1 MKLSRVL
8 IGITL
13 VFVFGNHL
21 NAQNM
26 PVHEQYMFD
35 FMLVNPAFAGIS
47 EVTSVKMIHREQW
60 VGIDDSPSTSFL
72 MFKHRLKGR
81 AGGIGGY
88 IYSDNNGPNS
98 YNGAQFSW
106 SWQALLSAKRY
117 NKMILSFGMSF
128 RGLIHSLDESKFDR
142 DLYDPIVDYS
152 RKATFVP
159 NANAGV
165 VLSYKQHFL
174 GASFENLIPFSDR
187 MYNVSVEPIKYVIM
201 NIHTGHIL
209 QLTPK
214 VQFRPSALVKTNFHG
229 LNQLDVNFK
238 FHLMSGKEVRSV
250 YIRYQNEIWL
260 GLSYNQTL
268 DWMHSAPLSLS
279 PALGLNYH
287 AFTFMYL
294 YDLGLTSLQ
303 SCHFGSHQISIGI
316 RFWHDKYYNWDK
328 HLIPSFNDDF

>member
-1 MKLSRVL
+1 MLRRVITFFTL
-8 IGITL
+8 IGVLGTFL
-13 VFVFGNHL
+13 Q
-21 NAQNM
+21 AQNL

-47 EVTSVKMIHREQW
+47 EITSVKITHREQW
-60 VGIDDSPSTSFL
+60 VGMDDSPSTSFL

-88 IYSDNNGPNS
+88 LYSDNNGPNS
-98 YNGAQFSW
+98 YNGFQISW
-106 SWQALLSAKRY
+106 SWQALISAKRY

-128 RGLIHSLDESKFDR
+128 RGMLHSLDESKFDR
-142 DLYDPIVDYS
+142 DMYDPLIDYN
-152 RKATFVP
+152 RKVTFIP
-159 NANAGV
+159 NANAGL

-174 GASFENLIPFSDR
+174 GASFENLLPWSDR
-187 MYNVSVEPIKYVIM
+187 MYNISYEPINYVIM

-209 QLTPK
+209 KIKSRFQL
-214 VQFRPSALVKTNFHG
+214 RPSALVKTNFHG
-229 LNQLDVNFK
+229 LNQLDLNLK
-238 FHLMSGKEVRSV
+238 FHIMSGKDVRSV
-250 YIRYQNEIWL
+250 YIRYSNEIWL

-268 DWMHSAPLSLS
+268 DWMQSAPLSLS
-279 PALGLNYH
+279 PAIGLSYH

-316 RFWHDKYYNWDK
+316 RLWHNKYYNWDK